1 MNKNYPVE
9 SNQAKWLSELVDFH
23 VDSIV
28 SSAVSVL
35 HVQCHVYSYWLLHL
49 EALFFTFYTQ
59 YTVEPLLKDSLK

>member
-35 HVQCHVYSYWLLHL
+35 VSAHSILR
-49 EALFFTFYTQ
+49 
-59 YTVEPLLKDSLK
+59 P